1 MNFII
6 FFILLVG
13 ISFLLHRLLSPQ
25 FIKPPPKTESFEVEE
40 EEQEQPPPPPPITH
54 VFLDLAKEDYVREPV
69 KKRVV
74 IELFSNVVPLTAENF
89 AQLCKTKQYVNT
101 PFHRV
106 IRGFMVQG
114 GDIVNGDGTGS
125 TSIYGKKFNDEN
137 FTVKHTKAGLLSMA
151 NSGAN
156 TNGSQFFIL
165 TNPSPHLDNKH
176 VVFGQ
181 VLQGMETITE
191 LENEMTDNNDKPIRR
206 WYIADCGVLS

>member
-6 FFILLVG
+6 YFILLVG
-13 ISFLLHRLLSPQ
+13 ISYLLHRLLSPQ
-25 FIKPPPKTESFEVEE
+25 FIKPPPKNESFEVE